1 MSISVPYAEF
11 QNARGLL
18 AENGGPWRTELSTDS
33 FCFSSSAGF
42 CQDVGCIMC
51 TAYVYSSMMT
61 FNNKI
66 FVNISV
72 PMAQYGNVNSLDF
85 TFGYSLDWMSDK
97 TAAGTPLSSRLTVG
111 STSFTDNFVSMQYRP
126 DPSLGGNP
134 FSHSGTTSVAKSSD
148 GAVGY
153 IPVTINFTFT
163 READSLLDWWMKA
176 LGFQITTQTTPGS
189 VTSAVSSMVSSSST
203 ISGSSQTSGARSS
216 SLSNL
221 ALPGISQSSTASTA
235 SDIFGVSVSSASLP
249 NSSPSVTNNK
259 STSAIVGGVVGGFF
273 LMGALAILLLLLYK
287 RKMRRLEQ
295 KHSIWKNKEKNAGFE
310 YIGGGEDQLMRT
322 PFSEG
327 FPPSPSPRMDD
338 VKSPISPD
346 VSNAKANPDSTVL
359 SVTSASSPATPL
371 YRSDHSTSQSNDHR
385 RSRGHERHRP
395 PSDYASALHPEA
407 PPPAYSDVNAATND
421 HGHEREDEEDEEEEE
436 SLPENRGGALP
447 TR

>member
-33 FCFSSSAGF
+33 FCFSSSAGY
-42 CQDVGCIMC
+42 CQDVGCITC
-51 TAYVYSSMMT
+51 NAYVYSSMRT
-61 FNNKI
+61 FSNKI

-72 PMAQYGNVNSLDF
+72 PMAQYGNANSLDF

-97 TAAGTPLSSRLTVG
+97 TTAGTPLSSRLTVG
-111 STSFTDNFVSMQYRP
+111 STSFTDNFVSIQYYP
-126 DPSLGGNP
+126 EPSLGGNP

-148 GAVGY
+148 GTVGY
-153 IPVTINFTFT
+153 IPITINFTFT

-176 LGFQITTQTTPGS
+176 LGFQITTQTSPGS
-189 VTSAVSSMVSSSST
+189 VTSAVSSTVSSSST
-203 ISGSSQTSGARSS
+203 INGSSQTSGARSS
-216 SLSNL
+216 SLSNV
-221 ALPGISQSSTASTA
+221 ALPGISQSSTAS
-235 SDIFGVSVSSASLP
+235 DISGVSVSSASLP
-249 NSSPSVTNNK
+249 NSGPSVTNNK
-259 STSAIVGGVVGGFF
+259 STSAIVGGVVGGFV
-273 LMGALAILLLLLYK
+273 LLGALAILFLLLYK

-295 KHSIWKNKEKNAGFE
+295 KHSIWKNKERNAGFE
-310 YIGGGEDQLMRT
+310 HLGGGEDQLMRT

-338 VKSPISPD
+338 VKSPIFPD
-346 VSNAKANPDSTVL
+346 ISNAKANPDSTVL

-371 YRSDHSTSQSNDHR
+371 YRSDHTTSQSSGHR

-421 HGHEREDEEDEEEEE
+421 HGHERGYEEDEEEG
-436 SLPENRGGALP
+436 SPPENRGGALP